1 MQDRYDLAHAVH
13 LAWSLLILD
22 LIHPPPPIAPPCFL
36 RALDDALK
44 IGAVKYLQTSKETL
58 YGSTI

>member
-13 LAWSLLILD
+13 FAWSLLILD
-22 LIHPPPPIAPPCFL
+22 LIHPSPPIATPFFL

-44 IGAVKYLQTSKETL
+44 VGAVKYLQTGKEPL
-58 YGSTI
+58 YGGII